1 MVEGEGH
8 GGGGKGVMLFCG
20 CCFVEMGLG
29 VVTFRWAGFE
39 MGVGNAMERSVLI
52 LYCASA
58 CAICI

>member
-20 CCFVEMGLG
+20 CCFVEMGWE
-29 VVTFRWAGFE
+29 VVTFCWVGVE

-52 LYCASA
+52 LCRASA